1 MGNVRHSHHRELD
14 EKILLMV
21 FSYKGRI
28 NKFKSMKPV
37 YLFSF
42 ISVRCSE
49 FSVLCKLHTTHR
61 CVGVNPANSS
71 LYSSASFSF
80 EQQLSLAS
88 CNDLGKQNEV
98 HSSQDKTL
106 RSFSGVS
113 IRCAGQIGF

>member
-21 FSYKGRI
+21 FSYKGGI

-49 FSVLCKLHTTHR
+49 FSVLCILHITHSY
-61 CVGVNPANSS
+61 VGVNPANSPCIRLHLLVLNS
-71 LYSSASFSF
+71 NFPWRAAMISVNKTKFT
-80 EQQLSLAS
+80 
-88 CNDLGKQNEV
+88 V
-98 HSSQDKTL
+98 HKTK
-106 RSFSGVS
+106 R
-113 IRCAGQIGF
+113 